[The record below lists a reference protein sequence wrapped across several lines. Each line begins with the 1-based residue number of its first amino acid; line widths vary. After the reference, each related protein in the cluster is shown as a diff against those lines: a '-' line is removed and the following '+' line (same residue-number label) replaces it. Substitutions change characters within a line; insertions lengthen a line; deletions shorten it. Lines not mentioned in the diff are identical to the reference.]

1 MAAVTD
7 DIFASRFAVLQDLF
21 SDNISAQKAAR
32 HLASISLSDNTTLEG
47 LGRLWNLM
55 IKCIYRFPEH
65 HDKLVDTLVQ
75 LSKLPNAKTD
85 NKDPIFLHD
94 MQVWKDLPMLGWRF
108 HDEWN
113 AFVPPGPPEC
123 RQSAISDIIN
133 RGTFTALLMATE
145 EPVFAYSWFAL
156 ITLRDA
162 LETPPNELSEED
174 PLEAL
179 IPAAAEWISI
189 LGVEIYDWDEA
200 FCGSVGNAPGRGGP
214 LWKGKHGFCKERW
227 ELWRERFG
235 EVARMEGEIGDK
247 VRMIAR
253 DAVQI
258 MREIEDGDVE

>member
-7 DIFASRFAVLQDLF
+7 DIFASRFAVLQYLF

-47 LGRLWNLM
+47 LGRLWSLM
-55 IKCIYRFPEH
+55 IKCVYRFPDH

-75 LSKLPNAKTD
+75 LSKLPDAKTD

-94 MQVWKDLPMLGWRF
+94 MQ
-108 HDEWN
+108 WN
-113 AFVPPGPPEC
+113 AFVPPGLPER

-133 RGTFTALLMATE
+133 WDTFTALLMATE

-179 IPAAAEWISI
+179 TPAAA
-189 LGVEIYDWDEA
+189 A
-200 FCGSVGNAPGRGGP
+200 VGNAPGRGGP
-214 LWKGKHGFCKERW
+214 LWKGNHGFCKERW
-227 ELWRERFG
+227 ELWLERFG

-258 MREIEDGDVE
+258 MREIGDGDVE